1 MLSIQDVGLSILG
14 DTPKNLYILGGS
26 EYGIKD
32 KYIDILCSKVG
43 PQIQYPDFMS
53 VLNLMTGFHI
63 IPLQPQVYVV
73 RYDKTFFSKL
83 NPELVQRFNSLNI
96 VGTIVL
102 LYEDDADVSRLDKYF
117 PDNTAIIDVI
127 DSNHMIKYL
136 CSDFPDLDKN
146 VIKYAA
152 TRSTN
157 YYQAKNIC
165 RCLNC
170 VKDEIVLTESQII
183 SLFDLD
189 NYRSNNDIQI
199 AIASRN
205 FRDYTLAIDNYNG
218 ELTMILYQIL
228 KTMIELDKL
237 MDNKYTDSP
246 LKTYVN
252 EWTRPD
258 IYYMFNHTYNVL
270 QSLRRG
276 NNADI
281 KDILIYLGSLFK
293 FKRIPSLEALQ

>member
-14 DTPKNLYILGGS
+14 DSPKNLYILGGS

-43 PQIQYPDFMS
+43 PQIPYPDFMS

-83 NPELVQRFNSLNI
+83 NPEFVQRFNSLNI

-102 LYEDDADVSRLDKYF
+102 LYEDDSDISKLDKYF
-117 PDNTAIIDVI
+117 PDNTAIINVI

-146 VIKYAA
+146 IIKYAA

-170 VKDEIVLTESQII
+170 IKDEIVLTESQII

-205 FRDYTLAIDNYNG
+205 FRDYALAIDNYNG

-246 LKTYVN
+246 LKKYVN

>member
-1 MLSIQDVGLSILG
+1 
-14 DTPKNLYILGGS
+14 
-26 EYGIKD
+26 
-32 KYIDILCSKVG
+32 
-43 PQIQYPDFMS
+43 
-53 VLNLMTGFHI
+53 MTGFHI